1 MTALLLWI
9 GQALGGSQGLVLAL
23 VMAGAM
29 NIGSWWFSDRIVLRM
44 YGARE
49 LSQSDAPDLYS
60 IVHELA
66 LSAGMPMPRLY
77 MVPSEAPNAF
87 ATGRS
92 PEHAA
97 VAVTQGIMRMLSRA
111 ELRAVLAHELSHVR
125 NRDTLISAIAATPRG
140 RDHDGRAHGA
150 VRRDVRRHA
159 AGRSRG
165 RERARAAGDDRR
177 RPAGGHADPDGGLA
191 VARVPGRRQRRA
203 HLHSPNDLASALEK
217 IASASDRLTLP
228 AGPATAHLW
237 IVNPLHGSW
246 IANLFST
253 HPPVEER
260 IGGCGRWPTE
270 RRAAPPAPEGDGAR
284 ESLAGVTW
292 TRTGKAN
299 ADSP

>member
-1 MTALLLWI
+1 MSNTLKTTFLLALMTALLLWI

-23 VMAGAM
+23 IMAGAM

-49 LSQSDAPDLYS
+49 LSQSDAPELYS

-92 PEHAA
+92 PSHAA
-97 VAVTQGIMRMLSRA
+97 VAVTEGIMRMLSRA

-125 NRDTLISAIAATPRG
+125 NRDTLISAIAATLAGVILMVARM
-140 RDHDGRAHGA
+140 AQFGA
-150 VRRDVRRHA
+150 LFGGLRRDDRDGASGLELLVMIVVAPLA
-159 AGRSRG
+159 AMLIQMAVSRSR
-165 RERARAAGDDRR
+165 EFQ
-177 RPAGGHADPDGGLA
+177 ADATGA
-191 VARVPGRRQRRA
+191 QIS
-203 HLHSPNDLASALEK
+203 HSPNDLASALEK
-217 IASASDRLTLP
+217 IAAASGRLALP

-237 IVNPLHGSW
+237 IVNPLRGSW

-260 IGGCGRWPTE
+260 I
-270 RRAAPPAPEGDGAR
+270 RRLRAMAY
-284 ESLAGVTW
+284 
-292 TRTGKAN
+292 
-299 ADSP
+299 

>member
-1 MTALLLWI
+1 MSNTLKTTFLLALMTALLLWI

-125 NRDTLISAIAATPRG
+125 NRDTLISAIAATLAGVIMMVARM
-140 RDHDGRAHGA
+140 AQFGA
-150 VRRDVRRHA
+150 MFGGMRRDDREGASGLELLVMIVVAPLA
-159 AGRSRG
+159 AMLIQMAVSRSR
-165 RERARAAGDDRR
+165 EYQ
-177 RPAGGHADPDGGLA
+177 ADASG
-191 VARVPGRRQRRA
+191 A
-203 HLHSPNDLASALEK
+203 HISHSPNDLASALEK
-217 IASASDRLTLP
+217 IASASGRLTLP

-260 IGGCGRWPTE
+260 I
-270 RRAAPPAPEGDGAR
+270 RRLRAMAY
-284 ESLAGVTW
+284 
-292 TRTGKAN
+292 
-299 ADSP
+299 

>member
-1 MTALLLWI
+1 MSNTLKTTFLLALMTALLLWI

-125 NRDTLISAIAATPRG
+125 NRDTLISAIAATLAGVILMVARM
-140 RDHDGRAHGA
+140 AQFGA
-150 VRRDVRRHA
+150 LFGGLRRDDRDGASGLELLVMIVVAPLA
-159 AGRSRG
+159 AMLIQMAVSRSR
-165 RERARAAGDDRR
+165 EFQ
-177 RPAGGHADPDGGLA
+177 ADATGA
-191 VARVPGRRQRRA
+191 QIS
-203 HLHSPNDLASALEK
+203 HSPNDLASALEK
-217 IASASDRLTLP
+217 IAAASGRLALP

-237 IVNPLHGSW
+237 IVNPLRGSW

-260 IGGCGRWPTE
+260 I
-270 RRAAPPAPEGDGAR
+270 RRLRAMAY
-284 ESLAGVTW
+284 
-292 TRTGKAN
+292 
-299 ADSP
+299 

>member
-1 MTALLLWI
+1 MSNTLKTTFLLALMTALLLWI

-23 VMAGAM
+23 VMAAAM

-125 NRDTLISAIAATPRG
+125 NRDTLISAIAATLAGVIMMVARM
-140 RDHDGRAHGA
+140 AQFGA
-150 VRRDVRRHA
+150 MFGGMRRDDREGASGLELLVMIVVAPLA
-159 AGRSRG
+159 AMLIQMAVSRSR
-165 RERARAAGDDRR
+165 EYQ
-177 RPAGGHADPDGGLA
+177 ADASG
-191 VARVPGRRQRRA
+191 A
-203 HLHSPNDLASALEK
+203 HISHSPNDLASALEK
-217 IASASDRLTLP
+217 IASASGRLTLP

-260 IGGCGRWPTE
+260 I
-270 RRAAPPAPEGDGAR
+270 RRLRAMAY
-284 ESLAGVTW
+284 
-292 TRTGKAN
+292 
-299 ADSP
+299 